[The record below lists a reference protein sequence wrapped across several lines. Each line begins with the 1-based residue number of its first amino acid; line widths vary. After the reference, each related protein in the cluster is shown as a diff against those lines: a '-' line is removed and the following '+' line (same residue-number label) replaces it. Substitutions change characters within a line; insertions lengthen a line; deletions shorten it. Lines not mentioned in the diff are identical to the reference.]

1 MYQFKIFK
9 KIICV
14 GTFLLN
20 TKLGNV
26 FLGLGNIIIK
36 NPEDGNKKTESI
48 SISTSTSTPTP
59 TQTTTTI
66 ASTRS
71 RFINFE
77 SEMEIKIDNSNT
89 LSKFQ
94 FIF

>member
-1 MYQFKIFK
+1 MIIVCTDMISHIQFQLF
-9 KIICV
+9 
-14 GTFLLN
+14 
-20 TKLGNV
+20 KLGNS
-26 FLGLGNIIIK
+26 IIE
-36 NPEDGNKKTESI
+36 NPEVENKKTESI
-48 SISTSTSTPTP
+48 STFTSTP
-59 TQTTTTI
+59 TTTTI